1 MTGKQLKNSILQWA
15 IQGKLVPQDP
25 NDEPASVLLERIRE
39 EKARLIKEKKIK
51 KDKNESIIYRGDD
64 NSHYEKILAT
74 GEVKCIDDEIPFE
87 IPKSWEWV
95 RMNELGIYRK
105 GPFGSSLTKSM
116 FVPQSVN
123 AIKVYEQKNA
133 IQKDYKLGEYFISQ
147 EKFKSMRSFIVQPN
161 DIIVSCAGT
170 IGETYLLPKEA
181 PIGIINQA
189 LMRVCL
195 YHLPMADFWQMY
207 FDYILVKESKMKGSG
222 SAIKNIPPFEYLK
235 AILVP
240 IPPKE
245 EQKRIVAC
253 YSRILQYIEKYED
266 LKNRKEELNNNIYP
280 LLRKAILQEAIQGRL
295 VEQCKTEG
303 SASKL
308 LERIREEKQR
318 LIKQGKLKAKDL
330 VDSVIFKGDDN
341 KYYEKCGIKVTCID
355 NEVSFTIPESW
366 QWARLGELIT
376 TKTGLA
382 YSKPNLEIKSNKM
395 VRVLRG
401 GNITNGSW
409 QMKADDVMIS
419 SEFVKPELYLRKGY
433 FITPAVTSWENMGK
447 TALVRESYEDVVVGG
462 FVLMM
467 CPFYIDGIFEEYLNH
482 FFQSTLFQQYCRSI
496 TNKSGQAFYNLSR
509 NKLLQLLVPI
519 PPVKEQQRIYHKLN
533 DALASIMSR

>member
-1 MTGKQLKNSILQWA
+1 M
-15 IQGKLVPQDP
+15 PP
-25 NDEPASVLLERIRE
+25 NE
-39 EKARLIKEKKIK
+39 
-51 KDKNESIIYRGDD
+51 D

-87 IPKSWEWV
+87 IPKSWEWCRLGQILTV
-95 RMNELGIYRK
+95 KGGKRIPVGCSFAPSATSHIYIRVTEMKNNTLIDKDLKYINEDVFEKIKNYTIGKDDLY
-105 GPFGSSLTKSM
+105 LT
-116 FVPQSVN
+116 
-123 AIKVYEQKNA
+123 I
-133 IQKDYKLGEYFISQ
+133 
-147 EKFKSMRSFIVQPN
+147 
-161 DIIVSCAGT
+161 AGT
-170 IGETYLLPKEA
+170 IGSVGVVPEKFDGMNLTENAVKLTNLMTNKMFLLYVISSTLVQSQFIDKTKQVAQPK
-181 PIGIINQA
+181 
-189 LMRVCL
+189 L
-195 YHLPMADFWQMY
+195 
-207 FDYILVKESKMKGSG
+207 
-222 SAIKNIPPFEYLK
+222 AIERIQTTLIPF
-235 AILVP
+235 
-240 IPPKE
+240 PPLD
-245 EQKRIVAC
+245 EQEKIVTK
-253 YSRILQYIEKYED
+253 I
-266 LKNRKEELNNNIYP
+266 EELLRIIEHYNLAQTQLNTLNSEINN
-280 LLRKAILQEAIQGRL
+280 LLKKSILQEAIQGRL
-295 VEQCKTEG
+295 VPQIDSEE
-303 SASKL
+303 SATVL
-308 LERIREEKQR
+308 LEKIKEEKSR
-318 LIKQGKLKAKDL
+318 LVKEGKLKKKDL
-330 VDSVIFKGDDN
+330 TDSTIFKSDDN

-355 NEVSFTIPESW
+355 NEIPFTIPESW